1 MAYPLIYPAL
11 EWLLGIGATGA
22 GVAASNN
29 EEVPVSSWSLHDNP
43 VGRGL
48 HWLFDPK
55 WGGFATAM
63 TYSPTTIER
72 MPDGSYFGYQS
83 WNNPDGTFGSEI
95 RPNTLGTVEVMS
107 RPRYSV
113 ISSRLYDEAPTDS
126 IGTAPAQPAPADTT
140 RTAAPGTT
148 APAPQPERNDSTSQG
163 RRPSFRERLGDR
175 IAGRGNG
182 QTASGGSTPPNN
194 NQNGSF
200 LKRLLWET
208 EKNNFGPN
216 WWKWRNV
223 GRVGLGF
230 SYPARETVWPAAWK
244 SVKYMTVG
252 PDSVPAQPA
261 VPQAVPTQ
269 PVANPTDTVPGQAQP
284 DSTSYNTFDEEL
296 NALRQAY
303 GGN

>member
-113 ISSRLYDEAPTDS
+113 ISSRLYDEAPSDS
-126 IGTAPAQPAPADTT
+126 IPASTTNAP
-140 RTAAPGTT
+140 
-148 APAPQPERNDSTSQG
+148 TSQTDASTATPEPDDSNNKEK
-163 RRPSFRERLGDR
+163 RSLKEKIRDR
-175 IAGRGNG
+175 IAGR
-182 QTASGGSTPPNN
+182 NN
-194 NQNGSF
+194 QKNQNGPF

-208 EKNNFGPN
+208 EKNNFGLN
-216 WWKWRNV
+216 WWRWRNV
-223 GRVGLGF
+223 GRVGLVGVGT
-230 SYPARETVWPAAWK
+230 SYSARKNFWPGVYEYWA
-244 SVKYMTVG
+244 G
-252 PDSVPAQPA
+252 PDSVPATT
-261 VPQAVPTQ
+261 PQAPQATPTQ
-269 PVANPTDTVPGQAQP
+269 SATPSDTVPGGTP
-284 DSTSYNTFDEEL
+284 PSSTDFQTFDADIE
-296 NALRQAY
+296 ALRKAY
-303 GGN
+303 EGN

>member
-29 EEVPVSSWSLHDNP
+29 EEVPVSSWSLRDNP

-95 RPNTLGTVEVMS
+95 RPNTLGTVTVMS

-113 ISSRLYDEAPTDS
+113 ISSRLYDEAPSDS
-126 IGTAPAQPAPADTT
+126 IPASTTNAP
-140 RTAAPGTT
+140 
-148 APAPQPERNDSTSQG
+148 TSQTDASTATPEPDDSNNKEK
-163 RRPSFRERLGDR
+163 RSLREKIGDR
-175 IAGRGNG
+175 IAGRKNE
-182 QTASGGSTPPNN
+182 QTTSRSSNPPSNNQN
-194 NQNGSF
+194 NQNGPF

-208 EKNNFGPN
+208 QNNNFGPN
-216 WWKWRNV
+216 WWRWRNV

-230 SYPARETVWPAAWK
+230 SYPARETVWPALWK

>member
-113 ISSRLYDEAPTDS
+113 ISSRLYDEAPSDS
-126 IGTAPAQPAPADTT
+126 IPASTTNAP
-140 RTAAPGTT
+140 
-148 APAPQPERNDSTSQG
+148 TSQTDASTATPEPDDSNNKEK
-163 RRPSFRERLGDR
+163 RSLREKIGDR
-175 IAGRGNG
+175 IAGRKNE
-182 QTASGGSTPPNN
+182 QTTSRSSNPPSNNQN
-194 NQNGSF
+194 NQNGPF

-208 EKNNFGPN
+208 QNNNFGPN
-216 WWKWRNV
+216 WWRWRNV
-223 GRVGLGF
+223 GRVGLVGVGT
-230 SYPARETVWPAAWK
+230 SYSARKNFWPGVYEYWA
-244 SVKYMTVG
+244 G
-252 PDSVPAQPA
+252 PDSVPATT
-261 VPQAVPTQ
+261 PQATPTQ
-269 PVANPTDTVPGQAQP
+269 SATPSDTVPGGTP
-284 DSTSYNTFDEEL
+284 PSSTDFQTFDADIE
-296 NALRQAY
+296 ALRQVY
-303 GGN
+303 EGN

>member
-29 EEVPVSSWSLHDNP
+29 EEVPISSWSLHDNP

-72 MPDGSYFGYQS
+72 MPDGSYFGYQP

-113 ISSRLYDEAPTDS
+113 ISSRLYDKAPTDS
-126 IGTAPAQPAPADTT
+126 VAPANPTAPT
-140 RTAAPGTT
+140 
-148 APAPQPERNDSTSQG
+148 DSV
-163 RRPSFRERLGDR
+163 
-175 IAGRGNG
+175 
-182 QTASGGSTPPNN
+182 GSTPTATPKPDNSNN
-194 NQNGSF
+194 NQNNKNGPF

-216 WWKWRNV
+216 WWRWRNA
-223 GRVGLGF
+223 GRVGLVGVGT
-230 SYPARETVWPAAWK
+230 SYSARKNFWPVVFEYW
-244 SVKYMTVG
+244 TG
-252 PDSVPAQPA
+252 PDSVPATT
-261 VPQAVPTQ
+261 PQATPTQ
-269 PVANPTDTVPGQAQP
+269 SATPSDTVPGGTP
-284 DSTSYNTFDEEL
+284 PSSTDFQTFDADIE
-296 NALRQAY
+296 ALRKVY
-303 GGN
+303 EGN

>member
-95 RPNTLGTVEVMS
+95 RPNTLGTVTVMS

-113 ISSRLYDEAPTDS
+113 ISSRLYDEAPSDS
-126 IGTAPAQPAPADTT
+126 IPASTTNAP
-140 RTAAPGTT
+140 
-148 APAPQPERNDSTSQG
+148 TSQTDASTATPEPDDSNNKEK
-163 RRPSFRERLGDR
+163 RSLREKIGDR
-175 IAGRGNG
+175 IAGRKNN
-182 QTASGGSTPPNN
+182 QN
-194 NQNGSF
+194 NQNGPF

-208 EKNNFGPN
+208 QNNNFGPN
-216 WWKWRNV
+216 WWRWRNV
-223 GRVGLGF
+223 GRVGLVGV
-230 SYPARETVWPAAWK
+230 STRYSARKNFWPRVYEYWA
-244 SVKYMTVG
+244 G
-252 PDSVPAQPA
+252 PDSVPATT
-261 VPQAVPTQ
+261 PQATPTQ
-269 PVANPTDTVPGQAQP
+269 SATPSDTVPGGTP
-284 DSTSYNTFDEEL
+284 PSSTDFQTFDADIE
-296 NALRQAY
+296 ALRKVY
-303 GGN
+303 EGN

>member
-95 RPNTLGTVEVMS
+95 RPNTLGTVTVMS

-113 ISSRLYDEAPTDS
+113 ISSRLYDEAPSDS
-126 IGTAPAQPAPADTT
+126 IGTAPAQPAQPAQP
-140 RTAAPGTT
+140 ASASGSGST
-148 APAPQPERNDSTSQG
+148 APAPANPDPQQDPEQNNSSNSGNSGNQRK
-163 RRPSFRERLGDR
+163 PSFRERQKKVLNR
-175 IAGRGNG
+175 IKKGYGN
-182 QTASGGSTPPNN
+182 A
-194 NQNGSF
+194 
-200 LKRLLWET
+200 L
-208 EKNNFGPN
+208 
-216 WWKWRNV
+216 V
-223 GRVGLGF
+223 GLEYGLGF
-230 SYPARETVWPAAWK
+230 GAPIAGLGYGVYKWMQPNKTRADSILDSQLYQ
-244 SVKYMTVG
+244 VG
-252 PDSVPAQPA
+252 ELNKAVQINENQKKIDAVLQQIQSGSPQTQSNDSNYIA
-261 VPQAVPTQ
+261 PQQV
-269 PVANPTDTVPGQAQP
+269 VNPTDTL
-284 DSTSYNTFDEEL
+284 DF
-296 NALRQAY
+296 
-303 GGN
+303 

>member
-29 EEVPVSSWSLHDNP
+29 EEVPVPSWSLRDNP

-95 RPNTLGTVEVMS
+95 RPNTLGTVTVMS

-113 ISSRLYDEAPTDS
+113 ISSRLYDEAPSDSISATPANPATPTDS
-126 IGTAPAQPAPADTT
+126 VGSTPTPAPG
-140 RTAAPGTT
+140 PE
-148 APAPQPERNDSTSQG
+148 PERNDSTSQ

-175 IAGRGNG
+175 IAGRKNG
-182 QTASGGSTPPNN
+182 QTTSRSSNPPSNNQN
-194 NQNGSF
+194 NQNGPF

-216 WWKWRNV
+216 WWRWRNV
-223 GRVGLGF
+223 GRVGLVGVGT
-230 SYPARETVWPAAWK
+230 SYSARKNFWPGVYEYWA
-244 SVKYMTVG
+244 G
-252 PDSVPAQPA
+252 PDSVPATT
-261 VPQAVPTQ
+261 PQATPTQ
-269 PVANPTDTVPGQAQP
+269 SATPSDTVPGGTP
-284 DSTSYNTFDEEL
+284 PSSTDFQTFDADIE
-296 NALRQAY
+296 ALRKVY
-303 GGN
+303 EGN

>member
-95 RPNTLGTVEVMS
+95 RPNTLGTVTVMS

-113 ISSRLYDEAPTDS
+113 ISSRLYDEAPADSVSATPANPTAPTDS
-126 IGTAPAQPAPADTT
+126 VGSTP
-140 RTAAPGTT
+140 TAAPG
-148 APAPQPERNDSTSQG
+148 PEPERNDSTSQ
-163 RRPSFRERLGDR
+163 RRPSFRERLRNR
-175 IAGRGNG
+175 IAGRKPPKNG
-182 QTASGGSTPPNN
+182 WQQVS
-194 NQNGSF
+194 
-200 LKRLLWET
+200 RYLWET
-208 EKNNFGPN
+208 KNNNLGPN
-216 WWKWRNV
+216 NWGLRNL
-223 GRVGLGF
+223 GRVVLYGGKPTREFLGNH
-230 SYPARETVWPAAWK
+230 ARDWFLGT
-244 SVKYMTVG
+244 
-252 PDSVPAQPA
+252 DSIPTQQPA
-261 VPQAVPTQ
+261 GSTTTANPSSVT
-269 PVANPTDTVPGQAQP
+269 NPTDTLPAVSNQQLP
-284 DSTSYNTFDEEL
+284 DSTVVNANSDWEEWL
-296 NALRQAY
+296 KSR
-303 GGN
+303 GTE